1 LLSIGSNDRR
11 MEAAGRGKEEI
22 GKTIGVNTAK
32 EHEPDTRQV
41 VRHCLT
47 ADDVGIVL
55 LP

>member
-1 LLSIGSNDRR
+1 MVAPSGARLR
-11 MEAAGRGKEEI
+11 GRGKYGVKEEI
-22 GKTIGVNTAK
+22 GKTIGAKTAK